1 MNINIKLIVVLIL
14 NMAIYCLSETGIA
27 QARKPIIMVVPSD
40 VWCSQNGYMMEFE
53 NQGVTERVPD
63 YHRALQSNP
72 DLLMV
77 ISKINELMIDRGFPL
92 KDLEASLR
100 SLRIQA
106 AEDAMLTSR
115 SGDEIAENPIDALKR
130 VAQADVWLQ
139 ITWTVHQVGP
149 KRSISFN
156 MRGLDAYTDKQI
168 AGASGTGEQSFTAET
183 PILLQEAVISHLDNF
198 NYQIQMHFDDM
209 FKNGR
214 EIVMRVRVWGGWENN
229 LDDYFGPQDKELS
242 EIIEDWM
249 YDNTVSGRFST
260 TIATENQLLFEQ
272 VRVPLFDERE
282 RAIDARS
289 WTRNLQIY
297 LKRNFDIDAKLMMRG
312 LGQAQLVLGER

>member
-1 MNINIKLIVVLIL
+1 MYIYNGLLKVLIL
-14 NMAIYCLSETGIA
+14 FIVFFGLSQTGLS

-40 VWCSQNGYMMEFE
+40 VWCSQNGYLMEFD

-63 YHRALQSNP
+63 YHRALQENP

-77 ISKINELMIDRGFPL
+77 ISKINELMVDRGFPL
-92 KDLEASLR
+92 KDLESSLR

-106 AEDAMLTSR
+106 AEDAMLSSG
-115 SGDEIAENPIDALKR
+115 SGDEIAESPIDALKR

-139 ITWTVHQVGP
+139 ITWTIQQVGP

-198 NYQIQMHFDDM
+198 NYQLQMHFDDM
-209 FKNGR
+209 FQNGR
-214 EIVMRVRVWGGWENN
+214 EIVMRVRIWGGWENN
-229 LDDYFGPQDKELS
+229 LEDYFGPQDEELS
-242 EIIEDWM
+242 VIIEDWM
-249 YDNTVSGRFST
+249 YDNTVSSRFST
-260 TIATENQLLFEQ
+260 AIATENQLLFEQ
-272 VRVPLFDERE
+272 VRIPLFDERE
-282 RAIDARS
+282 RPLDARS
-289 WTRNLQIY
+289 WTRELQQY
-297 LKRNFDIDAKLMMRG
+297 LRRTYDIEAKLMMRG